1 MKVELDNRYQ
11 TEAYEEIQKS
21 ISKTGKAGIILPTG
35 TGKTYLAL
43 KLIEDNLDK
52 KQILYVSPSPTI
64 NARVRKLI
72 RQIYNREEAKGI
84 LAKVKFVTYNGLS
97 KRYKSHKEDM
107 REYHSELIILDE
119 VHRSGAKEW
128 GKAVD
133 YLLENNK
140 EARNIGNDSYTTS
153 NRWTKYD
160 RKKMWKSSL

>member
-21 ISKTGKAGIILPTG
+21 ISETGKAGIILPTG

-52 KQILYVSPSPTI
+52 EQIIYVSPSPTI

-72 RQIYNREEAKGI
+72 HKIYDKEEAKAI

-97 KRYKSHKEDM
+97 KRYKIHKEDM

-133 YLLENNK
+133 YLLEDNK
-140 EARNIGNDSYTTS
+140 EARNIGNDSYPTS

-160 RKKMWKSSL
+160 RKKVWKGSL